1 MEERNLSGLIELL
14 FVVGLVA
21 WFSYS
26 QLRSVRKD
34 KRLTDGEVRA
44 AESKDQ
50 PPRDGS

>member
-26 QLRSVRKD
+26 QLRGLRHDSRPKD
-34 KRLTDGEVRA
+34 DKDRVTDA
-44 AESKDQ
+44 QDQ
-50 PPRDGS
+50 PPRDGG

>member
-34 KRLTDGEVRA
+34 KQDRA
-44 AESKDQ
+44 AESKDP
-50 PPRDGS
+50 PPRDSG